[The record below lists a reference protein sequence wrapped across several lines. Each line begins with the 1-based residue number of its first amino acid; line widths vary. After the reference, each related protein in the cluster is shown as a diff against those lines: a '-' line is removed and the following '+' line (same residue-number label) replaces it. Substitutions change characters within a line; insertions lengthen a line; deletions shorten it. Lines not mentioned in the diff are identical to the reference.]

1 MLLEGLIQVSL
12 TDMHSHLKLHPAHP
26 PKHMSS
32 RVVQSAESSRL
43 PVILPCEMV
52 EKSAS

>member
-1 MLLEGLIQVSL
+1 MRFS
-12 TDMHSHLKLHPAHP
+12 MAKLGWNEW
-26 PKHMSS
+26 
-32 RVVQSAESSRL
+32 VVQSAESSRL